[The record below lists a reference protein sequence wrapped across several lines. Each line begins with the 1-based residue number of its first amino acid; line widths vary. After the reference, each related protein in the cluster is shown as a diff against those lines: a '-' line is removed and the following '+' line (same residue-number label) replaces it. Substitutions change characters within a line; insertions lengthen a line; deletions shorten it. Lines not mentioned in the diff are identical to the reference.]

1 MIIQLNGRGLQ
12 DMTRD
17 DDMGNEL
24 GLSLQQR
31 LK

>member
-1 MIIQLNGRGLQ
+1 MIIQLNVLQ

-31 LK
+31 SK